1 VSAGTS
7 VRSLSLA
14 GELTIQ
20 TAVEEKGALLGFL
33 DQTAGEHADLELDL
47 ADVTE
52 LDTAGVQLLLMA
64 KREARAQGRRLSL
77 SRPSHC
83 VVEVLRIAHLTTEL
97 EPVSRQGTEETGQ

>member
-1 VSAGTS
+1 VNATE

-20 TAVEEKGALLGFL
+20 TAAEEKVALLAFL
-33 DQTAGEHADLELDL
+33 ETTAGAHADVELDL

-64 KREARAQGRRLSL
+64 RREARAQGRNLTL
-77 SRPSHC
+77 VTPSHTAL
-83 VVEVLRIAHLTTEL
+83 EVLRIAHLDTSL
-97 EPVSRQGTEETGQ
+97 EPVGPHATQEAGR